1 MYYKNKICLSFFC
14 SQVAISHVPSPVKII
29 RHSPLP
35 SQSHGKRFSSNFI
48 SPKLTFE
55 DNGSTETQQERNSEA
70 KTSNTEHSEN
80 DHQTDHVSGHPIPT
94 MSLQYHLQTQG
105 TG

>member
-1 MYYKNKICLSFFC
+1 MYYKKVICLSSFC
-14 SQVAISHVPSPVKII
+14 SQVAISHVPSPVKIV

-48 SPKLTFE
+48 SSMLTLE

-70 KTSNTEHSEN
+70 KTNNTEHFEN
-80 DHQTDHVSGHPIPT
+80 GHQTDNVSGQSIPM
-94 MSLQYHLQTQG
+94 MSLQYHLQTG
-105 TG
+105 